1 MVTAALLSCQVSGC
15 QESVPP
21 ALVQE
26 SLCLDHYIEQAFARL
41 QGAVELCRQGQPV
54 DPRTVDW
61 LLGDAD
67 FAVQSLSQ
75 KDNTHTRAQ
84 HNKLLELLL
93 CLANLQEYL
102 RHHSVEVKRAD

>member
-1 MVTAALLSCQVSGC
+1 VVTAALLSCQVTGC

-21 ALVQE
+21 ALARE
-26 SLCLDHYIEQAFARL
+26 LLCLDHYIEQALARL

-54 DPRTVDW
+54 DPRIVDW

-75 KDNTHTRAQ
+75 EGGTHTPTQ

-102 RHHSVEVKRAD
+102 RHHSVEVKPAD